1 MASNRYLYNNVLKT
15 KPGKRYLSSTIYP
28 KIKADDNDL
37 YIITDIS
44 DRLDLLANKYY
55 NNPAM
60 WWILAVANNINDG
73 TMYVDEG
80 TQLRIPNNISKIL
93 SDFEKLNK

>member
-28 KIKADDNDL
+28 KIKPDDNDL
-37 YIITDIS
+37 YIVTDVS
-44 DRLDLLANKYY
+44 DRLDLLADKYY

-60 WWILAVANNINDG
+60 WWIIAVANNINDG
-73 TMYVDEG
+73 IMYVDEG
-80 TQLRIPNNISKIL
+80 TQLRIPNNISRIL